1 MEYNIM
7 NANIKQ
13 NIRINRY
20 LNKIKLLESDNNVI
34 TTEEEFN
41 SIYKKWERQI
51 MALHKYL
58 KINGLELIDV
68 EGNRV

>member
-20 LNKIKLLESDNNVI
+20 LNKIKLLELDENP
-34 TTEEEFN
+34 TEKEFN

-51 MALHKYL
+51 IALHKYL
-58 KINGLELIDV
+58 KINGLKLIDI
-68 EGNRV
+68 EGKILG